1 MLLSAL
7 ATLAALAPSLKTD
20 APCYLPR
27 QPVKLAGAGFTPKA
41 RYTVT
46 LDRAPVG
53 TGTVAADGK
62 LAGTLSSGTLT
73 ARQLQRRHLVAVHD
87 GPTPGGHAGFEVSAL
102 SAAFAPTTGDPRTLR
117 VHFSVNGIGAGV
129 PGAAPA
135 RVWLHYLDPRGHLHT
150 TVSVGLTSGPC
161 GTLKSRKRLRLF
173 PFAAV
178 AAGRWTLQFDLS
190 RTYYARAQ
198 PRITRLVA
206 VK

>member
-27 QPVKLAGAGFTPKA
+27 QPVKLSGAGFTPKA
-41 RYTVT
+41 PYTVT

-53 TGTVAADGK
+53 SGTVDADGK

-73 ARQLQRRHLVAVHD
+73 DRQLQRRHVIAVHD
-87 GPTPGGHAGFEVSAL
+87 GPTPGGHAGFDVIAL
-102 SAAFAPTTGDPRTLR
+102 SAAFAPTTGDPRTLQVR
-117 VHFSVNGIGAGV
+117 FSVNGIGVGT
-129 PGAAPA
+129 PGGGPA
-135 RVWLHYLDPRGHLHT
+135 RVWLHYVDPRHHLHA
-150 TVSVGLTSGPC
+150 TVSAGVTSGPC
-161 GTLKSRKRLRLF
+161 GTLKSSKKLRLF

-190 RTYYARAQ
+190 RSYSASAQ